1 MAGSLSSSGYY
12 RDLNQLAYWINEV
25 SKDQNTFIITIEN
38 HQKKIDKVFALWE
51 SNEKKRTSRKKINK
65 MNTQKEKMKKRKEW
79 HRNHRKKKHTHAVTT
94 PYMYKTGAIETERHS
109 NPHIKWQ

>member
-51 SNEKKRTSRKKINK
+51 SNEKKKNE
-65 MNTQKEKMKKRKEW
+65 QEKD
-79 HRNHRKKKHTHAVTT
+79 
-94 PYMYKTGAIETERHS
+94 
-109 NPHIKWQ
+109 